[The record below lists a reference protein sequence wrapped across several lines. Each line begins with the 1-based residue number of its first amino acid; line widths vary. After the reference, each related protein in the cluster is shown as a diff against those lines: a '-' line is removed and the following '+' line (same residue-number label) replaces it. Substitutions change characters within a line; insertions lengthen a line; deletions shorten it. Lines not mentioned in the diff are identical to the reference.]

1 VDVSNLKS
9 IKGFLIVFAA
19 ATTLSAA
26 GIDFTGHWQID
37 QSKSKPG
44 PEHTLS
50 VEIEQQG
57 SNVTFVRQYQDH
69 DGKSATARFKC
80 AVGSSSCE
88 FDENGH
94 KAKVSLWYN
103 GPELVI
109 LKTDGEKHDSTVEW
123 HMKLGEDGKTL
134 NIDREMIEPS
144 DGKES
149 LVFNKSESV
158 ASR

>member
-1 VDVSNLKS
+1 MSSLKR
-9 IKGFLIVFAA
+9 IEAVVIALAA
-19 ATTLSAA
+19 AATLSAA
-26 GIDFTGHWQID
+26 NTDFTGHWQID

-44 PEHTLS
+44 PERTVS

-57 SNVTFVRQYQDH
+57 NNVTFVRQYQDH
-69 DGKSATARFKC
+69 DGKSATARFTC
-80 AVGSSSCE
+80 AVGSNSCD

-109 LKTDGEKHDSTVEW
+109 LKTDGEKHDDTVEW
-123 HMKLGEDGKTL
+123 HMKLGDDGKTL
-134 NIDREMIEPS
+134 NINREIIAPS
-144 DGKES
+144 EDKES
-149 LVFNKSESV
+149 LVFNKAASV

>member
-1 VDVSNLKS
+1 MSNLRRTEAV
-9 IKGFLIVFAA
+9 LVALAA
-19 ATTLSAA
+19 AATLSAA
-26 GIDFTGHWQID
+26 SADFTGHWQID

-44 PEHTLS
+44 PERTVS

-57 SNVTFVRQYQDH
+57 NTVTFVRQYQDH

-80 AVGSSSCE
+80 AVGSNSCD

-109 LKTDGEKHDSTVEW
+109 LKTDGEKHDNTVEW
-123 HMKLGEDGKTL
+123 HMKLGDDGKTL
-134 NIDREMIEPS
+134 NINREIIAPS
-144 DGKES
+144 EEKES
-149 LVFNKSESV
+149 LVFNKAESV

>member
-1 VDVSNLKS
+1 MARFTGMKS
-9 IKGFLIVFAA
+9 IFVALAA
-19 ATTLSAA
+19 AGCLTA
-26 GIDFTGHWQID
+26 GGVDFTGHWQID
-37 QSKSKPG
+37 PSKSKPG
-44 PEHTLS
+44 PERTVSL
-50 VEIEQQG
+50 EIQQQG
-57 SNVTFVRQYQDH
+57 DKITFVRQYQDH
-69 DGKSATARFKC
+69 DGKSATARFTC
-80 AVGSSSCE
+80 AVGANSCD

-123 HMKLGEDGKTL
+123 HMKLGDDGKTL
-134 NIDREMIEPS
+134 NINRELIEPS
-144 DGKES
+144 EEKEA

>member
-1 VDVSNLKS
+1 VSSVKAVERILMA
-9 IKGFLIVFAA
+9 LAA
-19 ATTLSAA
+19 AVSLSAA
-26 GIDFTGHWQID
+26 GTTDFTGHWQID

-44 PEHTLS
+44 SEHTQS
-50 VEIEQQG
+50 VDIQEQG
-57 SNVTFVRQYQDH
+57 NKVTFVRQYQDH
-69 DGKSATARFKC
+69 DGKSATARFTC
-80 AVGSSSCE
+80 AVGNNSCD

-109 LKTDGEKHDSTVEW
+109 LKTDGEKHDNTVEW
-123 HMKLGEDGKTL
+123 HLKLGDDGKTL
-134 NIDREMIEPS
+134 NINREIITPS
-144 DGKES
+144 DEKET

>member
-1 VDVSNLKS
+1 MSTRLGAV
-9 IKGFLIVFAA
+9 LIAVAA
-19 ATTLSAA
+19 AATLSAA
-26 GIDFTGHWQID
+26 SSDFTGHWQLD

-44 PEHTLS
+44 PERTVS

-57 SNVTFVRQYQDH
+57 NNVTFVRQYQDR

-80 AVGSSSCE
+80 AVGSNSCD

-109 LKTDGEKHDSTVEW
+109 LKTDGDKHDNTVEW

-134 NIDREMIEPS
+134 NINREIIAPS
-144 DGKES
+144 EEKES
-149 LVFNKSESV
+149 LVFNKAEAV

>member
-1 VDVSNLKS
+1 MSNRRR
-9 IKGFLIVFAA
+9 IEAVLIAFAT

-26 GIDFTGHWQID
+26 GSDFTGHWQID

-44 PEHTLS
+44 PERTAS

-57 SNVTFVRQYQDH
+57 DTVAFVRQYQDH

-80 AVGSSSCE
+80 AVGSSTCD

-123 HMKLGEDGKTL
+123 HMKLGDDGTTL
-134 NIDREMIEPS
+134 NINREIVMPS
-144 DGKES
+144 EEKES
-149 LVFNKSESV
+149 LVFNKAESV

>member
-1 VDVSNLKS
+1 MSNRRR
-9 IKGFLIVFAA
+9 IEAVLIAFAT

-26 GIDFTGHWQID
+26 GSDFTGHWQID

-44 PEHTLS
+44 PERTAS

-57 SNVTFVRQYQDH
+57 DTVAFVRQYQDH

-80 AVGSSSCE
+80 AVGSSTCD

-123 HMKLGEDGKTL
+123 HMKLGDDGKTL
-134 NIDREMIEPS
+134 NINREIVMPS
-144 DGKES
+144 EEKES
-149 LVFNKSESV
+149 LVFNKAESV